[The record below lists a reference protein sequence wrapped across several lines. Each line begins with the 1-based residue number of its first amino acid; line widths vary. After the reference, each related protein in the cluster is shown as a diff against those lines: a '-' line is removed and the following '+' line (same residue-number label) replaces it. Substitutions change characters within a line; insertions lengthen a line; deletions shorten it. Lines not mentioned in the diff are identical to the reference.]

1 MALSQV
7 YWNRTRRL
15 WSVRVRGLV
24 TAHVPALALAD
35 CRLHAGESARLRCLR
50 TGDRDVH
57 AWIAGEPADGPRPG
71 PAVRIG
77 YRPSETG
84 FRRRDTQPLPNVRQ
98 VVRAFRNAR
107 QRARMAATSASWS
120 G

>member
-1 MALSQV
+1 MTVQA

-15 WSVRVRGLV
+15 FSVRVRGLV

-50 TGDRDVH
+50 TGARDVH
-57 AWIAGEPADGPRPG
+57 AWIAGQPADGPRPG

-77 YRPSETG
+77 YRPSEPG
-84 FRRRDTQPLPNVRQ
+84 FRRRDTGAVITCAD
-98 VVRAFRNAR
+98 VVWLEADG
-107 QRARMAATSASWS
+107 SAWALNPS
-120 G
+120 